1 MWLLENSVRRAIE
14 QAQTAGITPTFE
26 QQQSF
31 EASHITAFND
41 GTGSR
46 LLTLAGSSAEIS
58 VKGVLTKQPNF
69 LAMIFGG
76 GNTTYSEIIS
86 ALAEAEQDDNV
97 TDITL
102 AIDSPGGSFEG
113 LFDTLEAISSAR
125 KPIVAIASNTVASA
139 AYAIASQAD
148 SITAANHA
156 TLVGSIGVAAEIPIN
171 EDTVTITSTEAPNK
185 RPDVTTEAG
194 KAVVREQLDAM
205 HDIFVDAIASGR
217 NITTEEIN
225 TTFGQGAT
233 VLANEALKR
242 GMIDTVAKPS
252 LSSVNRPK
260 HKTTAESGI
269 KPEVKSMDKATF
281 KASHPELYSA
291 AVAEGVTGERD
302 RVVAHLTMGEASGD
316 MPTAVAAINDGSAMT
331 ATLQSKYM
339 AAGMNKADGNARNSD
354 DDVAGNAADGA
365 GADDGADGADASDEV
380 AAMVESNLGVTA

>member
-41 GTGSR
+41 GGGSR
-46 LLTLAGSSAEIS
+46 LLTIAGNSAEIS
-58 VKGVLTKQPNF
+58 VKGVLTKAPSF

-76 GNTTYSEIIS
+76 GNTTYPEIIS
-86 ALAEAEQDDNV
+86 ALAEADQDDNV
-97 TDITL
+97 TDATL

-113 LFDTLEAISSAR
+113 LFDTLEAVAKFS
-125 KPIVAIASNTVASA
+125 KPITAVISNVCASA

-148 SITAANHA
+148 NINAVNHA
-156 TLVGSIGVAAEIPIN
+156 VLVGSIGVAADIRLDENI
-171 EDTVTITSTEAPNK
+171 VTITSTEAPNK
-185 RPDVTTEAG
+185 RPDVTTEEG

-217 NITTEEIN
+217 NITTKEIN

-252 LSSVNRPK
+252 LSNVNRPK

-269 KPEVKSMDKATF
+269 KPEDKSMDLATF
-281 KASHPELYSA
+281 KTSHPDIYSA
-291 AVAEGVTGERD
+291 AVAEGVIGERD

-316 MPTAVAAINDGSAMT
+316 MPTAIGAINDGSVMT

-339 AAGMNKADGNARNSD
+339 AAGMNKKDGNARND
-354 DDVAGNAADGA
+354 DDDDAGNAADGA
-365 GADDGADGADASDEV
+365 GGDGDGADASDMV
-380 AAMVESNLGVTA
+380 AGMVESQLGVTA

>member
-1 MWLLENSVRRAIE
+1 MWLLENSIRRAIE

-46 LLTLAGSSAEIS
+46 LLTLAGNSAEIS
-58 VKGVLTKQPNF
+58 VKGVLTKAPNF

-102 AIDSPGGSFEG
+102 SIDSPGGSFEG
-113 LFDTLEAISSAR
+113 LFDTLEAISSAN
-125 KPIVAIASNTVASA
+125 KPITAIASNVVASA

-148 SITAANHA
+148 SITASNHA
-156 TLVGSIGVAAEIPIN
+156 VLVGSIGVAADIELD
-171 EDTVTITSTEAPNK
+171 DTVVTITSTEAPNK
-185 RPDVTTEAG
+185 RPDVTTEEG
-194 KAVVREQLDAM
+194 RAVVREQLDAM

-217 NITTEEIN
+217 NITTKEIN

-252 LSSVNRPK
+252 LSNVNRPK

-269 KPEVKSMDKATF
+269 KTGDKSMDLATL
-281 KASHPELYSA
+281 KTSHPDVYSA

-316 MPTAVAAINDGSAMT
+316 MPTAIGAINDGSVMT

-339 AAGMNKADGNARNSD
+339 AAGMNKADTKARGND
-354 DDVAGNAADGA
+354 DDDAADAADDA
-365 GADDGADGADASDEV
+365 GADGADGADASDQV
-380 AAMVESNLGVTA
+380 AAMVKSQLGVTA

>member
-14 QAQTAGITPTFE
+14 QAQTVGITPTFE

-46 LLTLAGSSAEIS
+46 LLTLAGNSAEIS
-58 VKGVLTKQPNF
+58 IKGVLTKAPSF

-102 AIDSPGGSFEG
+102 NIDSPGGSFEG
-113 LFDTLEAISSAR
+113 LFDTLEAISSAS
-125 KPIVAIASNTVASA
+125 KPITAIASNVVASA
-139 AYAIASQAD
+139 AYAIAAQAD
-148 SITAANHA
+148 SITAANHSV
-156 TLVGSIGVAAEIPIN
+156 LVGSIGVAADIRID
-171 EDTVTITSTEAPNK
+171 EDVVTITSTEAPNK
-185 RPDVTTEAG
+185 RPDVTTEEG

-217 NITTEEIN
+217 NITTKEIN
-225 TTFGQGAT
+225 TSFGQGAT
-233 VLANEALKR
+233 VLANEALNR

-252 LSSVNRPK
+252 LSNVNRPK
-260 HKTTAESGI
+260 HKTTAASGI
-269 KPEVKSMDKATF
+269 KTEDKSMDLATL
-281 KASHPELYSA
+281 KTSHPDVHSA

-316 MPTAVAAINDGSAMT
+316 MVTAIAAINDGSAMT

-339 AAGMNKADGNARNSD
+339 AAGMNKADGNARKD
-354 DDVAGNAADGA
+354 DDDDAGSAADGA
-365 GADDGADGADASDEV
+365 GVDDDAGADASEQV
-380 AAMVESNLGVTA
+380 AAEVESQLGVIA